1 MDARSRNEATWIS
14 TSVVSFCRAVS
25 LLSNIM
31 AVERVYECLV
41 VERKRDTLVKFGV
54 LYSLFVY
61 WRGDNNYTCFV
72 TVAVV
77 VPLI

>member
-1 MDARSRNEATWIS
+1 
-14 TSVVSFCRAVS
+14 
-25 LLSNIM
+25 M